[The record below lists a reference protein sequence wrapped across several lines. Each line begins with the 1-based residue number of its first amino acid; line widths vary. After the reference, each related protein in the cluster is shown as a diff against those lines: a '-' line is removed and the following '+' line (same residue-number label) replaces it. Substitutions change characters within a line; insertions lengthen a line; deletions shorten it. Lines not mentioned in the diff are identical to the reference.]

1 MKRRALAVIASWSL
15 LSLTAPTAGA
25 EPGSDLVTFV
35 SPSGNVGCILDTD
48 YARCDIVDRDWN
60 PPPRPADCEFDYGQG
75 IGLAPGERAAFV
87 CAGDTTLGGHR
98 VLGYGDAL
106 TRGRLSCDSSE
117 KGISCR
123 DAGTGH
129 GFSIARE
136 VYQLF

>member
-1 MKRRALAVIASWSL
+1 MTRWRLALITTAAL
-15 LSLTAPTAGA
+15 LPLTAPAATAGA
-25 EPGSDLVTFV
+25 DDLVTFI

-75 IGLAPGERAAFV
+75 IGIASGEKAAFV
-87 CAGDTTLGGHR
+87 CAGDTTLGGEKA
-98 VLGYGDAL
+98 LAYGQSI
-106 TRGRLSCDSSE
+106 TRGQLRCDSSE
-117 KGISCR
+117 NGISCR

-129 GFSIARE
+129 GFSIARQ